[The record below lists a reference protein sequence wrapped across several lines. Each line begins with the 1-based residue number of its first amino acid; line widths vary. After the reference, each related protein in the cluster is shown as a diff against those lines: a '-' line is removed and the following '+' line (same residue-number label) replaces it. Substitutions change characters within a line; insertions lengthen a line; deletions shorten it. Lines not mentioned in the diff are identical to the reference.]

1 MKSKVVLGVLVAIG
15 IFALSATAAQ
25 AGSGGFPSPL
35 TSFFVCHGINGD
47 DPGQVVDVQS
57 SFFGLNPQNVR
68 IGNATLACAFA
79 KLFRGE
85 TEIAPN
91 PLNTHQQLKCYT
103 LSVARQPGASP
114 PTRYSVT
121 DELLGVDAD
130 VHASQLQYIC
140 APASFTIA
148 P

>member
-57 SFFGLNPQNVR
+57 SFFGLNPQSVR

-79 KLFRGE
+79 RLFRAG
-85 TEIAPN
+85 TEIKPN
-91 PLNTHQQLKCYT
+91 PSDTHAQLKCYT
-103 LSVARQPGASP
+103 LSVPRQPGTSP

-130 VHASQLQYIC
+130 VQAFQLQYIC
-140 APASFTIA
+140 APASFTVA